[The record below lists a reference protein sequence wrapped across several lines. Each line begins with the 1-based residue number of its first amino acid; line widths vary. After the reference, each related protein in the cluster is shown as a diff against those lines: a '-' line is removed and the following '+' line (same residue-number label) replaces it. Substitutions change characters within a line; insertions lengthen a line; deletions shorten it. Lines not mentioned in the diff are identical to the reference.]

1 MAGSP
6 VPPICAPASRISSAR
21 RAAAPGGAMRP
32 GCGPFRAGLPP
43 ADVVR
48 LPTGSEAPEANLPTV
63 LCFGSPPALRT
74 ASWQMRFT
82 RPSAGA
88 ALARALA
95 SGWVAAGSVR
105 VAPHADRS
113 APPPSGQGPAGP
125 RIRPG
130 RPTLRKGQASRTPP
144 ASPNDPGDRPS
155 RRGRG
160 KGSVQAATRGGDK
173 ICGAGLVWADN
184 RPSASRRC
192 KRKAAVPATTRL
204 SGSGRGLPPLKWSS
218 LKYGF

>member
-6 VPPICAPASRISSAR
+6 ALPICAPASPISSAR
-21 RAAAPGGAMRP
+21 RAAASGGAMRP
-32 GCGPFRAGLPP
+32 GCGQSSAGLPP
-43 ADVVR
+43 ADLVR
-48 LPTGSEAPEANLPTV
+48 LPTGSGAPEANLPTV
-63 LCFGSPPALRT
+63 LYIGSPPALRT

-82 RPSAGA
+82 LPFAGA
-88 ALARALA
+88 ALARARG

-160 KGSVQAATRGGDK
+160 EGSVQAVARGGDK
-173 ICGAGLVWADN
+173 ICGARDGQCQMVSFQCRL
-184 RPSASRRC
+184 
-192 KRKAAVPATTRL
+192 ATGARW
-204 SGSGRGLPPLKWSS
+204 R
-218 LKYGF
+218 F